1 MLHAALRKVLGEHV
15 KQRGSR
21 VSAETLRF
29 DFSHFDPVSEDELI
43 QIEDLVNEEIRENSK
58 IITEVMDIDQAMRL
72 GAMALFDEKY
82 SKEVRVL
89 SMGNDFSIELCGG
102 THAAT
107 TGEIRIFQIMSEQ
120 GIASGVR
127 RIEATTASNAIA
139 HLSEQRRLVS
149 EGKALLNASEND
161 FIEKSLFLLNR
172 KTSWKKL

>member
-1 MLHAALRKVLGEHV
+1 M
-15 KQRGSR
+15 
-21 VSAETLRF
+21 
-29 DFSHFDPVSEDELI
+29 
-43 QIEDLVNEEIRENSK
+43 NEEIRENSK

-149 EGKALLNASEND
+149 EGKALLNASEAD
-161 FIEKSLFLLNR
+161 FIEKSL
-172 KTSWKKL
+172 SY